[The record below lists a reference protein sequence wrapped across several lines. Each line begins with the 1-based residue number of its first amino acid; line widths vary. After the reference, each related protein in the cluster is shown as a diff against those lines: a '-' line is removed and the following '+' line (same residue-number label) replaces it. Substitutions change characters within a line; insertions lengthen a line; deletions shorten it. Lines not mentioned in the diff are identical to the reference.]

1 MTIAMSAVGA
11 AKDQAIAEA
20 VAELDAFSTDLAA
33 FSKQISH
40 WADRFNLGTPA
51 FRDASRFVDSAW
63 RNIQFAR
70 ETFN

>member
-1 MTIAMSAVGA
+1 M
-11 AKDQAIAEA
+11 KDQAIEQA
-20 VAELDAFSTDLAA
+20 VTELDTFSADLAA
-33 FSKQISH
+33 FSKQIAK